1 MSNLNTFNYALIYFP
16 DNFSIKFGERIG
28 LNVRQKLSECE
39 SSYRHS
45 TTVKQDG
52 GIYRNVLL

>member
-39 SSYRHS
+39 SSYRH
-45 TTVKQDG
+45 KQDG